1 MELGVVEIIVIVELC
16 IAPDGVKSVMFR
28 AIRDSAQAVPGEG
41 ERQRQIVTHVAG
53 DRYAEDLWAGNS
65 SSGRELTKGCKCY
78 RGLYCLCAIKEC
90 VGGVGSSC
98 NISEEVEDHLYGS
111 ASLTVELRYSQ
122 GPVHYLLTL

>member
-1 MELGVVEIIVIVELC
+1 MYYRAGSWLVVRHEMACDRSDICL
-16 IAPDGVKSVMFR
+16 DGVPYRGDFCLSAIGRHSWEFGSVPR
-28 AIRDSAQAVPGEG
+28 EG
-41 ERQRQIVTHVAG
+41 ERQRQLVTHVAG

-90 VGGVGSSC
+90 VGGVCSSR

-111 ASLTVELRYSQ
+111 
-122 GPVHYLLTL
+122 